1 MSNPP
6 DIETFAAAPPDPGV
20 GRRAAR
26 NTAAMGL
33 GRIIT
38 FALNV
43 IATVILTRYLGPTSY
58 GHFAT
63 IFALITLIDY
73 TADIGL
79 GDVAVRELAR
89 NPAQTNKLLTAATVL
104 RLGFAAVGI
113 VLTGILPL
121 VLNYPP
127 ELRGLAVLASA
138 TLIIRALSSPTL
150 VFRARLN
157 MHYDVIV
164 LTVMRL
170 ADTGLILLVALLGG
184 GLREMILARLAA
196 GLIGA
201 VAYWGVAQ
209 RTQRLGLKFDKA
221 AMKRMGLDALPVAM
235 SAVMLMIYLRADL
248 LMLAKMLGPNAV
260 GLYSATHQ
268 ILEYNLAISG
278 LFMGSLFPLLA
289 QYYHQ
294 HTHYQFIALYQKSFD
309 LLMMVIIPM
318 AVVTTLFAEDLVTL
332 LFGPSYA
339 GAAMS
344 LRIMLW
350 TSVAF
355 FFGNVVGATLIAI
368 NWQRLQVVTDS
379 VGAGLNIAL
388 NFWLIPIW
396 GITGSA
402 VAILI
407 TALFAALVG
416 HEIIRRKT
424 GVALRLRTLSRI
436 GLASALLAGVA
447 LIAGKSQLL
456 SGWLLGTICGCV
468 VYLLALFVLRVIRLD
483 ELRMFLPSRRVAA
496 E

>member
-1 MSNPP
+1 
-6 DIETFAAAPPDPGV
+6 
-20 GRRAAR
+20 
-26 NTAAMGL
+26 
-33 GRIIT
+33 
-38 FALNV
+38 
-43 IATVILTRYLGPTSY
+43 
-58 GHFAT
+58 
-63 IFALITLIDY
+63 
-73 TADIGL
+73 
-79 GDVAVRELAR
+79 
-89 NPAQTNKLLTAATVL
+89 
-104 RLGFAAVGI
+104 
-113 VLTGILPL
+113 
-121 VLNYPP
+121 
-127 ELRGLAVLASA
+127 
-138 TLIIRALSSPTL
+138 
-150 VFRARLN
+150 
-157 MHYDVIV
+157 
-164 LTVMRL
+164 
-170 ADTGLILLVALLGG
+170 
-184 GLREMILARLAA
+184 
-196 GLIGA
+196 
-201 VAYWGVAQ
+201 
-209 RTQRLGLKFDKA
+209 
-221 AMKRMGLDALPVAM
+221 
-235 SAVMLMIYLRADL
+235 
-248 LMLAKMLGPNAV
+248 
-260 GLYSATHQ
+260 
-268 ILEYNLAISG
+268 
-278 LFMGSLFPLLA
+278 
-289 QYYHQ
+289 
-294 HTHYQFIALYQKSFD
+294 
-309 LLMMVIIPM
+309 
-318 AVVTTLFAEDLVTL
+318 
-332 LFGPSYA
+332 
-339 GAAMS
+339 MS